1 MSSEI
6 LVTGGDGSVGTALA
20 RRLARGSAVVLF
32 LDEDERAVERAAA
45 AGADVRLADPSEA
58 ATLDREEIESMGT
71 AIVASR
77 TDRRNLL
84 IAQLLRLRRTERVI
98 ALVNDPGNVDA
109 FAAAGIEPVCAA
121 TTLASAL
128 AERRRVV
135 ERPEHERRSERA
147 TQGEPTE
154 QFPEE
159 PADEPERERLRS
171 DGTGGD
177 R

>member
-1 MSSEI
+1 MCSET
-6 LVTGGDGSVGTALA
+6 LVVGGDGTVGETLA
-20 RRLARGSAVVLF
+20 RRLVHGSAVVLF
-32 LDEDERAVERAAA
+32 IGEDEHAVERATS
-45 AGADVRLADPSEA
+45 AGVDARLADPSET
-58 ATLDREEIESMGT
+58 ATLDGEAIEAMGT

-84 IAQLLRLRRTERVI
+84 VAQLLGLRRTERVI
-98 ALVNDPGNVDA
+98 ALVNDPRNVDA

-128 AERRRVV
+128 ARQRRGG
-135 ERPEHERRSERA
+135 EQPESERQSEQA
-147 TQGEPTE
+147 MGESPTE
-154 QFPEE
+154 RSPRES
-159 PADEPERERLRS
+159 ADESGRERLRS

>member
-1 MSSEI
+1 MFNET
-6 LVTGGDGSVGTALA
+6 LVIGGDGSVGETLA
-20 RRLARGSAVVLF
+20 RRLTHSSAVVLF
-32 LDEDERAVERAAA
+32 LGEDEHAVERATA
-45 AGADVRLADPSEA
+45 AGVDARLADPSETA
-58 ATLDREEIESMGT
+58 ALDREAIESMGT

-84 IAQLLRLRRTERVI
+84 VAQLLGCRRTERVI
-98 ALVNDPGNVDA
+98 ALVNVPRNVDA

-128 AERRRVV
+128 ARQRHDGK
-135 ERPEHERRSERA
+135 RPEIERQSEQA
-147 TQGEPTE
+147 AGESSTE
-154 QFPEE
+154 QSPKGS
-159 PADEPERERLRS
+159 ADGSERERLRS

>member
-1 MSSEI
+1 
-6 LVTGGDGSVGTALA
+6 
-20 RRLARGSAVVLF
+20 
-32 LDEDERAVERAAA
+32 
-45 AGADVRLADPSEA
+45 
-58 ATLDREEIESMGT
+58 MGT

-84 IAQLLRLRRTERVI
+84 VAQLLGLRRTERVI
-98 ALVNDPGNVDA
+98 ALVNDPRNVDA

-128 AERRRVV
+128 ARQRRGG
-135 ERPEHERRSERA
+135 EQPESERQSEQA
-147 TQGEPTE
+147 MGESPTE
-154 QFPEE
+154 RSPRES
-159 PADEPERERLRS
+159 ADESGRERLRS